1 MPVANKAVL
10 SHPFLKD
17 MFRDSYFP
25 NVLVEK
31 GKQILL
37 RLCERIE
44 AEKPVGAEAVYVLT
58 HEATERFNELAEEF
72 YEHDSEIE
80 TAAREAIAADVAFI
94 LAVYALD
101 VDLEEAISNRD
112 W

>member
-1 MPVANKAVL
+1 MAITNQAVR
-10 SHPFLKD
+10 SHLFLKE
-17 MFRDSYFP
+17 MFDDTYFP
-25 NVLVEK
+25 DPLVEK
-31 GKQILL
+31 GKQLLL

-58 HEATERFNELAEEF
+58 HEATEGFTQLAEEF
-72 YEHDSEIE
+72 YEQDSEIE

-94 LAVYALD
+94 LASYALE

>member
-1 MPVANKAVL
+1 MPITNPAVL
-10 SHPFLKD
+10 AHPFLKE
-17 MFRDSYFP
+17 MFDDTYFP
-25 NVLVEK
+25 NVIVEK

-44 AEKPVGAEAVYVLT
+44 AEKPASAVAIYVLT
-58 HEATERFNELAEEF
+58 HEATEHFNELAEEF

-80 TAAREAIAADVAFI
+80 TAARECIAADVKFI
-94 LAVYALD
+94 LATYGLD